1 MRMTKPNALAL
12 AMLVVWLAPLGAS
25 RAAADRK
32 ESPCAESAPRV
43 GDLGILSLDCDCG
56 YDLRSRSKDG
66 RVRIVRRWTFRSEPR
81 VAGIRA
87 DGPAAGRLR
96 EGDIL
101 AAIDGVLITTREGA
115 RRFAEVAP
123 GARATLTVR
132 REGREIPVRI
142 VADAVCPELATWPE
156 SVQFEWAERGVLQ
169 PEPAAPAAPPRPR
182 VVVIAPGRPEPAP
195 NASTPAPASSP
206 DPTSPLLALAQ
217 PPDAVTDSER
227 SHAPRPRRLALLPKP
242 AIPTED
248 ALPRGWSGFGLTCR
262 NCGGMPGDSGGP
274 SVWEF
279 GTHPSIYFIDPG
291 SPAALAGIQ
300 IGDVLTHLDGISL
313 LTEEGGRRFG
323 GLKPGQSVRWKIRR
337 GGRVRTAT
345 VVTELRPDERT
356 LPLAEL
362 SEKLR
367 ALGEGGEVERLS
379 ADLARAVAELNR
391 RGLLT
396 QARSTS
402 GNHLRFAGAVGG
414 SEVEVRGLGNVV
426 VDDSGEEIVI
436 TTRDATIRIRP
447 TAAPA
452 ASRPPHQRER
462 K

>member
-1 MRMTKPNALAL
+1 MRMTKPKAIAL
-12 AMLVVWLAPLGAS
+12 AMLVFWLAPIGAL
-25 RAAADRK
+25 RASADRK
-32 ESPCAESAPRV
+32 ETRCEEGAPRV

-56 YDLRSRSKDG
+56 YDLRSRSNDG
-66 RVRIVRRWTFRSEPR
+66 SVRIVRRWTFRSEPR

-96 EGDIL
+96 EGDLL

-142 VADAVCPELATWPE
+142 VADAVCPELVLWPE

-195 NASTPAPASSP
+195 SVSTPAPASSP
-206 DPTSPLLALAQ
+206 DPTSPLLAPAQ

-262 NCGGMPGDSGGP
+262 DCGGMPGDSGGP
-274 SVWEF
+274 PVWKF
-279 GTHPSIYFIDPG
+279 GTLPTIYFVDPE
-291 SPAALAGIQ
+291 SPAARARIQ
-300 IGDVLTHLDGISL
+300 TGDVLTHLDGISL

-323 GLKPGQSVRWKIRR
+323 ALKPGQSARWTIRR
-337 GGRVRTAT
+337 GGRVRSAT
-345 VVTELRPDERT
+345 VITERRAGERT
-356 LPLAEL
+356 LALSDL
-362 SEKLR
+362 SERLR

-379 ADLARAVAELNR
+379 EDLARAVAELDR

-396 QARSTS
+396 EAPRSP
-402 GNHLRFAGAVGG
+402 GNHLRYAGAVGG

-447 TAAPA
+447 AAAPA
-452 ASRPPHQRER
+452 ASRPARQRER